1 MSARRLAWCGIPR
14 DDGFSATE
22 AAMDQAAF
30 EAKLNS
36 EGYVTE
42 IGELEAHCSRP
53 PHAHPFDVAG
63 MVLSGTL
70 TLTCDGQVRTY
81 GPGERYVMAAGRQH
95 AEDVGAEGVRYLVGR
110 RKK

>member
-1 MSARRLAWCGIPR
+1 
-14 DDGFSATE
+14 
-22 AAMDQAAF
+22 MDQAAF
-30 EAKLNS
+30 EAKLNK

-63 MVLSGTL
+63 MVLAGTL
-70 TLTCDGQVRTY
+70 TLTCDGQARTY
-81 GPGERYVMAAGRQH
+81 GPGERYIMAAGRPH
-95 AEDVGAEGVRYLVGR
+95 AEDVGADGVRYLVGR